1 MSDDTKQLD
10 KPMRPGEIAL
20 SFDPAEQPADAGVVF
35 IGRIRTPWTDRKD
48 CPRNTAPSLATGAE
62 GTIEIDAPYR
72 PGLKGLERASHIFIL
87 YWMDQSRRDLIVQN
101 PGHSDG
107 PRGVFSLRSP
117 ARPNPIA
124 LARVEV
130 TGIDIEAG
138 TIGIRG
144 MDCLDGT
151 PLVDL
156 KPYMASNDTEASSG
170 K

>member
-1 MSDDTKQLD
+1 MSDE
-10 KPMRPGEIAL
+10 MREGEIAL
-20 SFDPAEQPADAGVVF
+20 SFDPAKAEPDAGVIF
-35 IGRIRTPWTDRKD
+35 IGRIRSPWNERKD
-48 CPRNTAPSLATGAE
+48 CPRNTAPSFATGAD
-62 GTIEIDAPYR
+62 GMIEIDEAYR
-72 PGLKGLERASHIFIL
+72 AGMKGLEDAKHVFVL
-87 YWMDQSRRDLIVQN
+87 YWMDKARRDLIVQN

-117 ARPNPIA
+117 IRPNPIA

-130 TGIDIEAG
+130 TGIDKEAG

-151 PLVDL
+151 PLLDV
-156 KPYMASNDTEASSG
+156 KPYIARNDTEASSG